1 MALAGDRAN
10 IIVATTSKTISLARM
25 DWLLIIVIVRLTRV
39 HTRVDNSI
47 FSFGINGEK
56 KEALLSINA
65 FEQVSQWDFEDKSY
79 QNWEIKTDLLKKII

>member
-47 FSFGINGEK
+47 FAFGINDEK
-56 KEALLSINA
+56 KEALLSTNA

-79 QNWEIKTDLLKKII
+79 QN

>member
-47 FSFGINGEK
+47 FAFGINDEK
-56 KEALLSINA
+56 KEALLSTNA
-65 FEQVSQWDFEDKSY
+65 FEQVSQWDFY
-79 QNWEIKTDLLKKII
+79 

>member
-39 HTRVDNSI
+39 HTSVDNSI
-47 FSFGINGEK
+47 FAFGINGEK
-56 KEALLSINA
+56 KKALSSTNA
-65 FEQVSQWDFEDKSY
+65 FDKDGENIS
-79 QNWEIKTDLLKKII
+79 N